1 MIGAVLLAAG
11 SARRFGGAKLLGDLR
26 GRAVVRWS
34 ADALVAAGI
43 PEPVI
48 VVPPGHLD
56 IRAALSGVRARF
68 VVNPEPER
76 GIGRSLALGVA
87 AVADE
92 RDWIAL
98 TLGDE
103 PGLDPAWIGRLAT
116 RRAPGIAIVAATF
129 AGERGHPVL
138 FHRSVFPEL
147 LALDGD
153 RGARAVVDR
162 DPARA
167 AFVELG
173 VPHPIDVDTPE
184 DLARLREAGQFTAP
198 LTSGPS

>member
-48 VVPPGHLD
+48 VVPPGDQD
-56 IRAALSGVRARF
+56 IRAALRGVRARF
-68 VVNPEPER
+68 VVNPEPQR
-76 GIGRSLALGVA
+76 GMGRSLALGVA
-87 AVADE
+87 AVPEGVEWLA
-92 RDWIAL
+92 IAL
-98 TLGDE
+98 ADE
-103 PGLDPAWIGRLAT
+103 PGLDPGWIARLAA
-116 RRAPGIAIVAATF
+116 RRGPGIAIVAPTF

-147 LALDGD
+147 IGLDGD
-153 RGARAVVDR
+153 RGARPVVDR
-162 DPARA
+162 DPSRTAL
-167 AFVELG
+167 VELG
-173 VPHPIDVDTPE
+173 IPHPGDVDTPE
-184 DLARLREAGQFTAP
+184 DLARLRSAAQFTAP
-198 LTSGPS
+198 PTPHDS